1 MKNLLPILVAI
12 SALAVSASAAYYSIT
27 GLGDLFAGA
36 SQAVII
42 MASSLEF
49 SKLVIASVLYR
60 FWSSLKILLKV
71 YLSIALVVLV
81 VITSTGIYGF
91 LSAAYQ
97 QTSSKLGVV
106 DEKLKLVEFK
116 KESISSK
123 LELVITQ
130 KNQLIESIG
139 NLQYGLSNNQT
150 SYKDA
155 QGNLIT
161 STSSANRRAIEKQ
174 LDDLKSREQVLD
186 NQFKDYSIEMDTIA
200 SQELKLKTELL
211 ESGEVGSLRYISNL
225 TGLDLDVVVNYLI
238 LMLVLVFDPLALAL
252 VTVFNVITYKK
263 EEDSLN
269 TEVEVSDK
277 KKVEI

>member
-1 MKNLLPILVAI
+1 VKNLLPILVAI

>member
-1 MKNLLPILVAI
+1 VKNLLPILVAI

-27 GLGDLFAGA
+27 GLGDLFAGS

-49 SKLVIASVLYR
+49 SKLIIASVLYR
-60 FWSSLKILLKV
+60 FWELLKTFLKI
-71 YLSIALVVLV
+71 YLSISLFVLV

-91 LSAAYQ
+91 LSSAYQ
-97 QTSSKLGVV
+97 KTSSNLGVV
-106 DEKLKLVEFK
+106 DEKLKQVEFK
-116 KESISSK
+116 KESLNSK
-123 LELVITQ
+123 IDLVVSQ

-139 NLQYGLSNNQT
+139 NLQYGLSNNQI

-155 QGNLIT
+155 QGNVLT
-161 STSSANRRAIEKQ
+161 STSSATRKSIEKQ

-186 NQFKDYSIEMDTIA
+186 NQFKEYSIELDTIS

-211 ESGEVGSLRYISNL
+211 QSGEVGSLRYISNL

-252 VTVFNVITYKK
+252 VTVFNVITFKK
-263 EEDSLN
+263 EEN
-269 TEVEVSDK
+269 TYDGVSDK
-277 KKVEI
+277 KKVQT

>member
-60 FWSSLKILLKV
+60 FWDSLKLLLKA
-71 YLSIALVVLV
+71 YLSISLFVLV

-116 KESISSK
+116 KESISNK

-263 EEDSLN
+263 EEDSFN
-269 TEVEVSDK
+269 TDVEVSDK

>member
-27 GLGDLFAGA
+27 GLGDLFAGS

-49 SKLVIASVLYR
+49 SKLIIASVLHR
-60 FWSSLKILLKV
+60 FWKVLKTFLKV
-71 YLSIALVVLV
+71 YLSISLFVLV

-91 LSAAYQ
+91 LSSAYQ
-97 QTSSKLGVV
+97 KTSSKIGVV
-106 DEKLKLVEFK
+106 DEKLKQVEFK
-116 KESISSK
+116 KESLNSK
-123 LELVITQ
+123 IDLVVSQ

-139 NLQYGLSNNQT
+139 NLQYGLSNNQI

-155 QGNLIT
+155 QGNVLT
-161 STSSANRRAIEKQ
+161 STSSATRKSIEKQ
-174 LDDLKSREQVLD
+174 LDDLKNREQVLD
-186 NQFKDYSIEMDTIA
+186 IEFKEYSVELDTIS

-211 ESGEVGSLRYISNL
+211 QSGEVGSLRYISNL

-252 VTVFNVITYKK
+252 VTVFNVITFKK
-263 EEDSLN
+263 EEN
-269 TEVEVSDK
+269 TYDWISSK
-277 KKVEI
+277 KKVQT

>member
-1 MKNLLPILVAI
+1 VKNLLPILVAI

-27 GLGDLFAGA
+27 GLGDLFAGS

-49 SKLVIASVLYR
+49 SKLIIASVLYR
-60 FWSSLKILLKV
+60 FWEVLKTFLKV
-71 YLSIALVVLV
+71 YLSISLFVLV

-91 LSAAYQ
+91 LSSAYQ
-97 QTSSKLGVV
+97 KTSSKLGVV
-106 DEKLKLVEFK
+106 DEKLKQVEFK
-116 KESISSK
+116 KESLNSK
-123 LELVITQ
+123 IDLVVSQ

-139 NLQYGLSNNQT
+139 NLQYGLSNNQI

-155 QGNLIT
+155 QGNVLT
-161 STSSANRRAIEKQ
+161 STSSATRKSIEKQ
-174 LDDLKSREQVLD
+174 LDDLKNREQVLD
-186 NQFKDYSIEMDTIA
+186 TEFKEYSVELDTIS

-211 ESGEVGSLRYISNL
+211 QSGEVGSLRYISNL

-252 VTVFNVITYKK
+252 VTVFNVITFKK
-263 EEDSLN
+263 EEN
-269 TEVEVSDK
+269 TYDWISSK
-277 KKVEI
+277 KKVQT

>member
-1 MKNLLPILVAI
+1 VKNLLPILVAI

-60 FWSSLKILLKV
+60 FWDSLKLLLKA
-71 YLSIALVVLV
+71 YLSISLFVLV

-116 KESISSK
+116 KESISNK

-263 EEDSLN
+263 EEDSFN
-269 TEVEVSDK
+269 TDVEVSDK

>member
-1 MKNLLPILVAI
+1 VKNLLPILVAI

-27 GLGDLFAGA
+27 GLGDLFAGS

-49 SKLVIASVLYR
+49 SKLIIASVLYR
-60 FWSSLKILLKV
+60 FWEVLKTFLRI
-71 YLSIALVVLV
+71 YLSISLFVLV

-91 LSAAYQ
+91 LSSAYQ
-97 QTSSKLGVV
+97 KTSSNLGVV
-106 DEKLKLVEFK
+106 DEKLKQVEFK
-116 KESISSK
+116 KESLNSK
-123 LELVITQ
+123 IDLVVSQ

-139 NLQYGLSNNQT
+139 NLQYGLSNNQI

-155 QGNLIT
+155 QGNVLT
-161 STSSANRRAIEKQ
+161 STSSATRKSIEKQ

-186 NQFKDYSIEMDTIA
+186 NQFKEYSIELDTIS

-211 ESGEVGSLRYISNL
+211 QSGEVGSLRYISNL

-252 VTVFNVITYKK
+252 VTVFNVITFKK
-263 EEDSLN
+263 EEN
-269 TEVEVSDK
+269 TYDGVSDK
-277 KKVEI
+277 KKVQT